1 MHNTRPW
8 KDTLLAELARTKLAL
23 VPTDT
28 AILVWMAVALITL
41 HCLVN
46 NQYGFHRDELNF
58 IEDGRHLAWGYV
70 DCPPFTPFVAHIA
83 EMLFGTSLVG
93 IRLFPAVSQG
103 LVLVLTGLMVQRMG
117 GNRWAQVIAA
127 GGAMISGVS
136 LSQGSIFMYVS
147 FDFLWWVVVAY
158 GVISLLKTGDARWWL
173 AIGAAIGL
181 GMLTKLSMGF
191 LVAGVVAGVLFTPAR
206 RYLKSPWLWAGAA
219 AALLIF
225 LPNLLWM
232 AQHDFIS
239 LQKLSAM
246 HARDVGNGYYKW
258 FLFDQVFS
266 ATNPSS
272 VYLWV
277 MGIYFFWNCSSRSS
291 ELSETPFRHY
301 RPLVW
306 MYAVPLAG
314 FLALQG
320 RGYYLAPAYPMLI
333 AGGAYYIGERVR
345 HLAPAQRH
353 AWNSWLYPSL
363 VIGGL
368 ISASF
373 SMPVMPVNSFWWKIA
388 DNIHELYREE
398 VGWPELV
405 KTVADIRDTVPLAE
419 RSRLGILAGNYGE
432 AGAVN
437 LYGPAYHLPRAIS
450 GIDSFWLWGYGDP
463 PPETVIVLGLEPS
476 YVYSLFETCSV
487 AGANANPYGIQNE
500 ESRDHPDILLCR
512 HLRQPWEQFWKDF
525 HYFG

>member
-1 MHNTRPW
+1 MKARTW
-8 KDTLLAELARTKLAL
+8 KDYLL
-23 VPTDT
+23 TDT
-28 AILVWMAVALITL
+28 AILIWMAVGLVIA
-41 HCLVN
+41 HCMVN
-46 NQYGFHRDELNF
+46 NQYGYHRDELNF
-58 IEDGRHLAWGYV
+58 IEDGRNLAWGYV
-70 DCPPFTPFVAHIA
+70 DCPPFTPFVAHVS

-93 IRLFPAVSQG
+93 LRFFPAVSMG
-103 LVLVLTGLMVQRMG
+103 LVVVLTGLMVRRMG
-117 GNRWAQVIAA
+117 GNRWAQIVGA
-127 GGAMISGVS
+127 GGAMISGVA

-158 GVISLLKTGDARWWL
+158 GVISLMKTDDARWWL
-173 AIGAAIGL
+173 LIGVAIGL
-181 GMLTKLSMGF
+181 GMLTKLTMSF
-191 LVAGVVAGVLFTPAR
+191 LVAGLVAGVLFTPAR

-219 AALLIF
+219 IALLIF
-225 LPNLLWM
+225 LPNLVWM

-239 LQKLSAM
+239 LEKLSAM
-246 HARDVGNGYYKW
+246 HARDVRDGHYKW
-258 FLFDQVFS
+258 FLPDQLYS

-277 MGIYFFWNCSSRSS
+277 VGLYFFWQSAGKHRSS
-291 ELSETPFRHY
+291 YEPNY

-314 FLALQG
+314 LLALQG

-333 AGGAYYIGERVR
+333 AGGAFSIGERVR
-345 HLAPAQRH
+345 NLTPAQRN
-353 AWNSWLYPSL
+353 AQYSWLPYSL

-373 SMPVMPVNSFWWKIA
+373 SMPVTPLNSFWWRMA
-388 DNIHELYREE
+388 DNIHHLYREE
-398 VGWPELV
+398 VGWPEMV
-405 KTVADIRDTVPLAE
+405 KTVADIRDSIPQEE

-432 AGAVN
+432 AGAIN
-437 LYGPAYHLPRAIS
+437 LYGPEYGLPRAIS
-450 GIDSFWLWGYGDP
+450 GIDSFWLWGYGEP

-476 YVYSLFETCSV
+476 YVNSLFETCSIV
-487 AGANANPYGIQNE
+487 GTNSNPYGIQNE
-500 ESRDHPDILLCR
+500 ENQEHPDILLCR

>member
-1 MHNTRPW
+1 MQTGTR
-8 KDTLLAELARTKLAL
+8 KDYLLS
-23 VPTDT
+23 DT
-28 AILVWMAVALITL
+28 AILFWMAVILIIL
-41 HCLVN
+41 HCLTN

-70 DCPPFTPFVAHIA
+70 DCPPFTPFVAHVA
-83 EMLFGTSLVG
+83 EMLFGTSLVA
-93 IRLFPAVSQG
+93 IRFFPAVSQG

-127 GGAMISGVS
+127 GGAAISGVS

-147 FDFLWWVVVAY
+147 FDFLWWVMVAY

-181 GMLTKLSMGF
+181 GLMTKLTMSF
-191 LVAGVVAGVLFTPAR
+191 LVAGVIAGVLFTPAR
-206 RYLKSPWLWAGAA
+206 RNLKSPWLWAGVVV
-219 AALLIF
+219 ALLIF

-246 HARDVGNGYYKW
+246 HARDVRNGYYKW
-258 FLFDQVFS
+258 FLVDQLYS
-266 ATNPSS
+266 AANPSS
-272 VYLWV
+272 IYLWV
-277 MGIYFFWNCSSRSS
+277 LGLYFFWRSS
-291 ELSETPFRHY
+291 SGPNY

-306 MYAVPLAG
+306 MYAVPLVG

-333 AGGAYYIGERVR
+333 AGGAYCLGEQVR
-345 HLAPAQRH
+345 NLTPAQGH
-353 AWNSWLYPSL
+353 ARYSWLYYSL

-368 ISASF
+368 CAASI
-373 SMPVMPVNSFWWKIA
+373 SMPVWPINSFLWKMA
-388 DNIHELYREE
+388 DNNHQLYREE
-398 VGWPELV
+398 IGWLELV
-405 KTVADIRDTVPLAE
+405 RTVADIRDTVPLEE

-432 AGAVN
+432 AGAINV
-437 LYGPAYHLPRAIS
+437 YGPAYNLPRAIS
-450 GIDSFWLWGYGDP
+450 GIDSFWLWGYGNP

-476 YVYSLFETCSV
+476 YVYSLFETCSIV
-487 AGANANPYGIQNE
+487 GTNTNSYGIQNE
-500 ESRDHPDILLCR
+500 ESRDHPHILLCR
-512 HLRQPWEQFWKDF
+512 HLRQPWEQFWENF
-525 HYFG
+525 QYFG

>member
-1 MHNTRPW
+1 MHTRTW
-8 KDTLLAELARTKLAL
+8 KDYLL
-23 VPTDT
+23 TDT
-28 AILVWMAVALITL
+28 AILVWMAVALILL

-46 NQYGFHRDELNF
+46 HQYGFHRDELNF

-70 DCPPFTPFVAHIA
+70 DCPPFTPFVAHVA

-93 IRLFPAVSQG
+93 LRLFAAISQG
-103 LVLVLTGLMVQRMG
+103 LVLILTGLMVQRMG

-127 GGAMISGVS
+127 GGASISGVS

-147 FDFLWWVVVAY
+147 FDLLWWVLVAY

-173 AIGAAIGL
+173 AIGVAIGL
-181 GMLTKLSMGF
+181 GMLTKLTMGF
-191 LVAGVVAGVLFTPAR
+191 LVVGLVAGVLFTPAR
-206 RYLKSPWLWAGAA
+206 RFLKSPWLWAGVAV
-219 AALLIF
+219 ALLIF

-246 HARDVGNGYYKW
+246 HARDVRNGYYKM
-258 FLFDQVFS
+258 FLLDQLYSS
-266 ATNPSS
+266 ANPSS
-272 VYLWV
+272 IYLWV
-277 MGIYFFWNCSSRSS
+277 MGLYFFWRSAS
-291 ELSETPFRHY
+291 EPTEY

-306 MYAVPLAG
+306 MYAAPLAG
-314 FLALQG
+314 FLVFQG

-333 AGGAYYIGERVR
+333 AGGAYYAGEQVR
-345 HLAPAQRH
+345 HLAQAQRD
-353 AWNSWLYPSL
+353 ARYAWLYYSL

-368 ISASF
+368 CASLL
-373 SMPVMPVNSFWWKIA
+373 SIPVVPINSFLWKVA
-388 DNIHELYREE
+388 DNINQLYHEE

-437 LYGPAYHLPRAIS
+437 VYGPAYHLPHAIS
-450 GIDSFWLWGYGDP
+450 GIDSFWLWGYGNP
-463 PPETVIVLGLEPS
+463 PPETVIVLGLTPS
-476 YVYSLFETCSV
+476 DASAYFETCSI
-487 AGANANPYGIQNE
+487 AGAITNPYGIQNE

>member
-1 MHNTRPW
+1 MHTRTW
-8 KDTLLAELARTKLAL
+8 RDYLL
-23 VPTDT
+23 TDT
-28 AILVWMAVALITL
+28 AILVWMAAALVIL

-58 IEDGRHLAWGYV
+58 IEDGRHLAWGYI

-93 IRLFPAVSQG
+93 LRFFPAVSQG
-103 LVLVLTGLMVQRMG
+103 LVLILTGLMVRRMG
-117 GNRWAQVIAA
+117 GNRWAQIIAA
-127 GGAMISGVS
+127 GGAIISGVS

-147 FDFLWWVVVAY
+147 FDLLWWVLAAY
-158 GVISLLKTGDARWWL
+158 GVISLLKTNDARWWL
-173 AIGAAIGL
+173 VIGAAIGL
-181 GMLTKLSMGF
+181 GMMTKLTMGF
-191 LVAGVVAGVLFTPAR
+191 LVAGLVAGVLFTPAR

-219 AALLIF
+219 VALLIF

-239 LQKLSAM
+239 FQKLSVM
-246 HARDVGNGYYKW
+246 HARDVRNGYYKW

-272 VYLWV
+272 VYLWAV
-277 MGIYFFWNCSSRSS
+277 GLYFFWRSKS
-291 ELSETPFRHY
+291 ATNY

-306 MYAVPLAG
+306 MYVVPLVG

-333 AGGAYYIGERVR
+333 AGGAYSIGERVR
-345 HLAPAQRH
+345 SLSPAQRG

-363 VIGGL
+363 IIGGL

-373 SMPVMPVNSFWWKIA
+373 SVPITPVNSSWWKWA
-388 DNIHELYREE
+388 DSIHELYREE
-398 VGWPELV
+398 VGWPEMV
-405 KTVADIRDTVPLAE
+405 KTVADIRDTVPLEE

-432 AGAVN
+432 AGAINV
-437 LYGPAYHLPRAIS
+437 YGPAYNLPRAIS

-463 PPETVIVLGLEPS
+463 PPETVIVLGLDTS
-476 YVYSLFETCSV
+476 YAHSLFETCTF
-487 AGANANPYGIQNE
+487 AGTNANPYGIQNE
-500 ESRDHPDILLCR
+500 ESQYHPSILLCR

>member
-1 MHNTRPW
+1 MHTRTW
-8 KDTLLAELARTKLAL
+8 KDYLLN
-23 VPTDT
+23 DT
-28 AILVWMAVALITL
+28 AILVWMAVAMIVL

-58 IEDGRHLAWGYV
+58 LEDGRHLAWGYV

-93 IRLFPAVSQG
+93 LRFFPAVSQG

-127 GGAMISGVS
+127 GGAAISGVS

-158 GVISLLKTGDARWWL
+158 GVISLLKTDNARWWL
-173 AIGAAIGL
+173 LIGAAIGL
-181 GMLTKLSMGF
+181 GMLTKLTMSF
-191 LVAGVVAGVLFTPAR
+191 LVAGLVAGVLFTPAR

-219 AALLIF
+219 IALLIF

-246 HARDVGNGYYKW
+246 HARDVRNGYYKW
-258 FLFDQVFS
+258 FLLDQLYS
-266 ATNPSS
+266 AANPSS

-277 MGIYFFWNCSSRSS
+277 LGLYFFWRSS
-291 ELSETPFRHY
+291 GGTNY
-301 RPLVW
+301 RILVW

-314 FLALQG
+314 LVALQG

-333 AGGAYYIGERVR
+333 AGGAYHIGEQVR
-345 HLAPAQRH
+345 DLTPARRNTRY
-353 AWNSWLYPSL
+353 AWLYYSL
-363 VIGGL
+363 VIGGVCA
-368 ISASF
+368 ASM
-373 SMPVMPVNSFWWKIA
+373 SMPFAPVNSPLWKFS
-388 DNIHELYREE
+388 DNNHELYREE
-398 VGWPELV
+398 IGWPELV
-405 KTVADIRDTVPLAE
+405 KTVADIRDTVPLEE

-432 AGAVN
+432 AGAINV
-437 LYGPAYHLPRAIS
+437 YGPAYDLPHAIS
-450 GIDSFWLWGYGDP
+450 GIDSYWLWGYGDP
-463 PPETVIVLGLEPS
+463 PPKTVIVLGLPPEDAR
-476 YVYSLFETCSV
+476 SLFETCVV
-487 AGANANPYGIQNE
+487 AGTITNPYGIQNE
-500 ESRDHPDILLCR
+500 ESLYHPVILLCR